1 MTKRSRI
8 VSIILFLIY
17 ILLLTWIIIYKMDFM
32 LTRMPD
38 RSLNLVPLQG
48 TAKYHGHYD
57 YKELFFNVII
67 FIPLGMFVSMAIK
80 RFNLVAAFCC
90 GFMLSIIYE
99 AVQYVL
105 ICGVADVTDVI
116 TNTAG
121 ALIGGIVY
129 LINKAIFKKNHI
141 MVINTVGMIVFIIM
155 LMFGAISLM
164 GFYWF

>member
-80 RFNLVAAFCC
+80 RFNLVAAFCG
-90 GFMLSIIYE
+90 GFFLSVIYE

-105 ICGVADVTDVI
+105 VCGVADVTDVI
-116 TNTAG
+116 TNTGG

-129 LINKAIFKKNHI
+129 LIIKAIFKKNHI
-141 MVINTVGMIVFIIM
+141 KVINTMGMMAFIIL
-155 LMFGAISLM
+155 LMFGAISFI